1 MPAPLFLL
9 ILFIIVLIVYAGIAS
24 AAWFRMRGTRVVV
37 CPESGQPATVE
48 VDAAHAAVSAI
59 LERSDLRLKACSRWP
74 ERERC
79 KQTCVQQL
87 AIAPHDTSPSWVP
100 EHFFDGK
107 QCALCHRA
115 IPAVHSEEEQ
125 PGLLNPISREVVARE
140 TIRAQELPPLF
151 RSYVPICSNC
161 RIVETFCREHAHLVV
176 DRHRLLRWPRQ

>member
-79 KQTCVQQL
+79 KQTCVQPV
-87 AIAPHDTSPSWVP
+87 AIAPHRTRPRLP

-107 QCALCHRA
+107 ECALCHRA
-115 IPAVHSEEEQ
+115 ISEVHSGEEQ
-125 PGLLNPISREVVARE
+125 PGLLNPISRDVVGRE
-140 TIRAQELPPLF
+140 TIRAQELPRLL
-151 RSYVPICSNC
+151 RTHAPICSNC